1 MKLKLTEDQYGRL
14 FEENNTIIYK
24 VLKSIFE
31 RNYEI
36 SFVHCKGTS
45 YEYDTLIKD
54 KTTDISYS
62 EYELDGTTWPIDD
75 LVEIISDLTGYDD
88 KLIAEFLNKYI
99 QTEFNKKDYYGYN
112 KLNEQEILND
122 KIYYLL
128 KKVFNSNFDLKFEN
142 INGTDQSYVLI
153 TPKNAPTNDIEYYYY
168 YSHEDF
174 ISDMQ
179 NLTGFND
186 KIIQDFHDKY
196 IGAES
201 NKLSENKLNEQEI
214 LSNKTYQVIKKIF
227 ERNFTLEHVTYD
239 RNEEEIV
246 YIINLNN
253 DDGYSESEYNLNEF
267 FDELGDLTGY
277 NWKTIQAFYNA
288 YLKDEMANNITRTI
302 KETNNII
309 REELFDKNMES
320 KPYKIL
326 EKIFERTY
334 ELELDP
340 VYADTWDIKFKGTD
354 DYTTRYAKNLQ
365 ELSGF
370 SKELVDDFLDS
381 YVNDK
386 INIKYKL
393 KEQQTDK
400 SYNVLKKYFN
410 RHFDLMHDEYGT
422 YVLYRDKEDDE
433 DSTDFKFYVDEEGWY
448 GVLSDIK
455 SDTGFDKTVIHDF
468 IISYSDELYRNE
480 ENSLNEE
487 IKINRTPNLLTVK
500 IIEDKEDIG
509 EITFESEDGIEYTI
523 IDAEIKPDFRNKGFY
538 KKAIIDILKKYPDI
552 KIISIFRSKDADNAW
567 NSLINKLPTEYKVEK
582 KEHEAENAIEY
593 KLSLNEGLDPS
604 KKYKVIIKYLLA
616 YFEPVMAIDPYK
628 FTEKVIFFYKDDAE
642 REEDY
647 ELYLWDNQSHIITM
661 VSIISNITGYD
672 RSIVHDV
679 IQKYIKNINKY
690 GMKYINEGISDK
702 LTNKIV
708 NKLLDKYNV
717 DYKNNLLHF
726 YTKDNNRING
736 DKVYDYICDIIGV
749 NEDYELEKADEIYN
763 EFIKKTLQGKSINE
777 GVSDDKIKNLLIKLI
792 DKNYEY
798 DGYGIRNKST
808 KDYINYST
816 ISSFLSKITGYNM
829 GYIRY
834 IIKDYLDNNMKKIN
848 EAEIDAD
855 GNLIDFDYEEETDA
869 EFETSNFSFIL
880 DKVENGE
887 VYGDFT
893 FKKIDLR
900 FPIVMKPEGDTYR
913 IGFPDDNIEQDFMGA
928 ANHFRLGKE
937 YNQFIRHILNTLL
950 K

>member
-1 MKLKLTEDQYGRL
+1 MKLKLTEYQYSRL
-14 FEENNTIIYK
+14 FEDNDTKSYK
-24 VLKSIFE
+24 VLKNIFE
-31 RNYEI
+31 RRFDL
-36 SFVHCKGTS
+36 SFPHSEGTS

-54 KTTDISYS
+54 KETNISYS
-62 EYELDGTTWPIDD
+62 EYEMDGITLPMID
-75 LVEIISDLTGYDD
+75 LIEIISDLTGFDD
-88 KLIAEFLNKYI
+88 NFIEIFLNKYI
-99 QTEFNKKDYYGYN
+99 ETEFEKKDYYGY
-112 KLNEQEILND
+112 
-122 KIYYLL
+122 
-128 KKVFNSNFDLKFEN
+128 
-142 INGTDQSYVLI
+142 
-153 TPKNAPTNDIEYYYY
+153 
-168 YSHEDF
+168 
-174 ISDMQ
+174 
-179 NLTGFND
+179 
-186 KIIQDFHDKY
+186 
-196 IGAES
+196 
-201 NKLSENKLNEQEI
+201 NKLNEQEI

-227 ERNFTLEHVTYD
+227 ERNFTLEYVTYD

-288 YLKDEMANNITRTI
+288 YLKDEMANNISRTVLEQI
-302 KETNNII
+302 
-309 REELFDKNMES
+309 DKLTD

-326 EKIFERTY
+326 EKIFDRTY

-410 RHFDLMHDEYGT
+410 RHFNLMRDEYGT
-422 YVLYRDKEDDE
+422 YVLYRDKDDEE

-448 GVLSDIK
+448 GVLADIQAT
-455 SDTGFDKTVIHDF
+455 TGFDKDTIENF

-480 ENSLNEE
+480 EESLYEEKSDEKLKRLLIKLMKDKYGYYTRTGRLYDKEDDFTVNLNDIVSYLVRTTGYEKQHIFNMTKDFIDNKTNFINEE
-487 IKINRTPNLLTVK
+487 IKINRTPNLLNVK
-500 IIEDKEDIG
+500 IIEGKEDIG
-509 EITFESEDGIEYTI
+509 EITFESSDGIEYTI
-523 IDAEIKPDFRNKGFY
+523 IDAKIKPEFRNKGFY

-552 KIISIFRSKDADNAW
+552 KIVSIFRSDDADKAW
-567 NSLINKLPTEYKVEK
+567 NSLIEKLPPEFKVEK
-582 KEHEAENAIEY
+582 KEHEAEKTKEY
-593 KLSLNEGLDPS
+593 KLSLNEGLDSDKRS
-604 KKYKVIIKYLLA
+604 KIIIKYLLQD
-616 YFEPVMAIDPYK
+616 FEPVMAIDPYK
-628 FTEKVIFFYKDDAE
+628 FTEKVIFFYKEDAE

-647 ELYLWDNQSHIITM
+647 ELYLWDNQSHIVTM
-661 VSIISNITGYD
+661 VSIISNVTGYD

-679 IQKYIKNINKY
+679 IQKYIKNINKH
-690 GMKYINEGISDK
+690 G
-702 LTNKIV
+702 L
-708 NKLLDKYNV
+708 
-717 DYKNNLLHF
+717 
-726 YTKDNNRING
+726 
-736 DKVYDYICDIIGV
+736 
-749 NEDYELEKADEIYN
+749 
-763 EFIKKTLQGKSINE
+763 KS
-777 GVSDDKIKNLLIKLI
+777 
-792 DKNYEY
+792 
-798 DGYGIRNKST
+798 
-808 KDYINYST
+808 
-816 ISSFLSKITGYNM
+816 
-829 GYIRY
+829 
-834 IIKDYLDNNMKKIN
+834 IN

-880 DKVENGE
+880 DKVEDGE

-900 FPIVMKPEGDTYR
+900 FPIVMKPEGDSYR

>member
-14 FEENNTIIYK
+14 FEDNDTKSYK
-24 VLKSIFE
+24 VLKNIFE
-31 RNYEI
+31 RRFDL
-36 SFVHCKGTS
+36 SFPHSEGTS

-54 KTTDISYS
+54 KETNISYS
-62 EYELDGTTWPIDD
+62 EYEMDGITLPMID
-75 LVEIISDLTGYDD
+75 LIEIISDLTGFDD
-88 KLIAEFLNKYI
+88 NFIEIFLNKYI
-99 QTEFNKKDYYGYN
+99 ETEFEKKDYYGYN
-112 KLNEQEILND
+112 KLNEQ
-122 KIYYLL
+122 
-128 KKVFNSNFDLKFEN
+128 
-142 INGTDQSYVLI
+142 
-153 TPKNAPTNDIEYYYY
+153 
-168 YSHEDF
+168 
-174 ISDMQ
+174 
-179 NLTGFND
+179 
-186 KIIQDFHDKY
+186 
-196 IGAES
+196 
-201 NKLSENKLNEQEI
+201 
-214 LSNKTYQVIKKIF
+214 
-227 ERNFTLEHVTYD
+227 
-239 RNEEEIV
+239 
-246 YIINLNN
+246 
-253 DDGYSESEYNLNEF
+253 
-267 FDELGDLTGY
+267 
-277 NWKTIQAFYNA
+277 
-288 YLKDEMANNITRTI
+288 
-302 KETNNII
+302 
-309 REELFDKNMES
+309 
-320 KPYKIL
+320 
-326 EKIFERTY
+326 
-334 ELELDP
+334 
-340 VYADTWDIKFKGTD
+340 
-354 DYTTRYAKNLQ
+354 
-365 ELSGF
+365 
-370 SKELVDDFLDS
+370 
-381 YVNDK
+381 
-386 INIKYKL
+386 
-393 KEQQTDK
+393 QTDK
-400 SYNVLKKYFN
+400 SYEILKKYFN

-448 GVLSDIK
+448 GVLADIQAT
-455 SDTGFDKTVIHDF
+455 TGFDKDVIENF

-480 ENSLNEE
+480 EEGLYEEKSDEKLKRLLIKLMKDRYGYYTRTGRLYDKEDDFTVNLNDIVSYLVRTTGYEKQRIFNITKDFIDNKTNFITEE
-487 IKINRTPNLLTVK
+487 IKINRTPNLLNVK
-500 IIEDKEDIG
+500 IIEGKEDIG
-509 EITFESEDGIEYTI
+509 EITFESSDGIEYTI
-523 IDAEIKPDFRNKGFY
+523 IDAKIKPEFRNKGFY

-552 KIISIFRSKDADNAW
+552 KIVSIFRSDDADKAW
-567 NSLINKLPTEYKVEK
+567 NSLIEKLPPEFKVEK
-582 KEHEAENAIEY
+582 KEHEAEKTKEY
-593 KLSLNEGLDPS
+593 KLSLNEGLDSDKRS
-604 KKYKVIIKYLLA
+604 KIIIKYLLQD
-616 YFEPVMAIDPYK
+616 FEPVMAIDPYK
-628 FTEKVIFFYKDDAE
+628 FTEKVIFFYKEDAE

-647 ELYLWDNQSHIITM
+647 ELYLWDNQSHIVTM
-661 VSIISNITGYD
+661 VSIISNVTGYD

-679 IQKYIKNINKY
+679 IQKYIKNINKR

-736 DKVYDYICDIIGV
+736 DKVYNYICDIIGV

-798 DGYGIRNKST
+798 DGYGISIRNKST

-834 IIKDYLDNNMKKIN
+834 LIKDYLDNDMKLMN